1 VRILKL
7 YFLNEFLGDIGNVS
21 VDGMWINAEIT
32 TSKNMEKFNDFFAAI
47 VDEENDFEEAN
58 YSEEWLDDS
67 NWFII
72 DDENTKRGIY
82 IPAVYPDG
90 EINWRW
96 R

>member
-7 YFLNEFLGDIGNVS
+7 YYLNEFLGDIVNINVE
-21 VDGMWINAEIT
+21 GMWINAKIIP
-32 TSKNMEKFNDFFAAI
+32 SKNIDKFNDFFSAI
-47 VDEENDFEEAN
+47 VDEENDFEETN

-67 NWFII
+67 NWYII
-72 DDENTKRGIY
+72 DNENRKKGIY

-90 EINWRW
+90 EISWRW